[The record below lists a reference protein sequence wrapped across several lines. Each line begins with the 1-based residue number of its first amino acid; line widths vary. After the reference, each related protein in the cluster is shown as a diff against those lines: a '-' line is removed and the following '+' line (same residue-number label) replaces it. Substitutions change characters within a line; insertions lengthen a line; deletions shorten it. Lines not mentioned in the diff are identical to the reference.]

1 MAKKKSKAFPKA
13 GQLGKNTIPV
23 GALLGGTADIIGS
36 TILNLGG
43 GGAVSL
49 MSGGNPDILGW
60 DAKRRTYKGAAWE
73 NLGKSVE
80 RFKKA
85 TSPETYG
92 SQSTGG
98 DINFSLQ
105 TGDWLKTSDKIR
117 KLKKRITS
125 ANNVTLGI
133 Q

>member
-23 GALLGGTADIIGS
+23 GALLGGTADVIGS
-36 TILNLGG
+36 TILNM
-43 GGAVSL
+43 GA
-49 MSGGNPDILGW
+49 MPAISGISAITGIGKPKKILDQGMKNMGKVA
-60 DAKRRTYKGAAWE
+60 DRFRRT
-73 NLGKSVE
+73 
-80 RFKKA
+80 

-117 KLKKRITS
+117 KLRKRITS

-133 Q
+133 PN

>member
-23 GALLGGTADIIGS
+23 GALLGGTADVIGS
-36 TILNLGG
+36 TILNM
-43 GGAVSL
+43 GAMPAIAGISAIT
-49 MSGGNPDILGW
+49 GIGKPKNILKKGW
-60 DAKRRTYKGAAWE
+60 SNMEKTADRF
-73 NLGKSVE
+73 GKT
-80 RFKKA
+80 

-92 SQSTGG
+92 SRITGG

-133 Q
+133 PN